1 MRCGCTES
9 EVQPAAMKITAVVEL
24 LHRSCTNLASG
35 LLRTIRTFLLLTPVL
50 GFAFDARA
58 GQPSVTV
65 VYSPS
70 LDTACSMVR
79 GGTIKDEWKEELVS
93 RKAEFEAIWA
103 SVGPRLVAATE
114 SLTGKSFPAEDFKS
128 RLTLCNLPSQSYIGI
143 SVNMR
148 YALKSFVSTPVPMR
162 YKVDTL
168 FHELLHVFLSSHPI
182 VNSSLLAEHDSEP
195 DCTRNHL
202 HLLALQKA
210 VLLRLQEPAI
220 LQETVAIDGQ
230 LPGGCYKKA
239 WAIVNATDEEYLKYV
254 AEIAR

>member
-9 EVQPAAMKITAVVEL
+9 DIQPAAMKITAVVEL
-24 LHRSCTNLASG
+24 LQWSCADLASG
-35 LLRTIRTFLLLTPVL
+35 LLRMIRTFLLFTPVL
-50 GFAFDARA
+50 GFAFDGRA

-70 LDTACSMVR
+70 LDAACSMVR

-93 RKAEFEAIWA
+93 RKAEFEGIWA
-103 SVGPRLVAATE
+103 SAGPKLVAATE
-114 SLTGKSFPAEDFKS
+114 SLTGKPFPVENFKA
-128 RLTLCNLPSQSYIGI
+128 RLTLCNLPSQSFIGI
-143 SVNMR
+143 TVNMR
-148 YALKSFVSTPVPMR
+148 YALKSFASPPVPMR

-168 FHELLHVFLSSHPI
+168 FHELLHVFFSGHPI
-182 VNSSLLAEHDSEP
+182 SNSALLAEHASQP

-210 VLLRLQEPAI
+210 VLLGLHEPAI
-220 LQETVAIDGQ
+220 LQEVVAIDGQ

-239 WAIVNATDEEYLKYV
+239 WAIVNATDGEYLKYV

>member
-9 EVQPAAMKITAVVEL
+9 EIQSAAMKITAVVEL
-24 LHRSCTNLASG
+24 LHRSCANPASG
-35 LLRTIRTFLLLTPVL
+35 LLRVIRAFLLLTPVL

-79 GGTIKDEWKEELVS
+79 GGTIKDEWKEELIS
-93 RKAEFEAIWA
+93 RKAEFEGIWA
-103 SVGPRLVAATE
+103 SVGPKLVAATE
-114 SLTGKSFPAEDFKS
+114 SITGKSFPAENFKA
-128 RLTLCNLPSQSYIGI
+128 RLTLCNVPSQSFIGI

-148 YALKSFVSTPVPMR
+148 HALNSFASPPVPMR
-162 YKVDTL
+162 YKVDTF
-168 FHELLHVFLSSHPI
+168 FHELLHVFLSSHPMT
-182 VNSSLLAEHDSEP
+182 NSALLAEHASQP

-210 VLLRLQEPAI
+210 VLLRLQEPAM